1 MHKRQT
7 DDEIFAV
14 TSNNTVAAEAH
25 YFPNCCCFY
34 MKSEEDKNI
43 SQNRLVSWSLIMQKK
58 KVLQIKTNLHSLE
71 ISYNEEVVTMTDARV
86 RLSAKFPGS
95 H

>member
-25 YFPNCCCFY
+25 YLPNCCCFY
-34 MKSEEDKNI
+34 MK
-43 SQNRLVSWSLIMQKK
+43 RGQKYQSK
-58 KVLQIKTNLHSLE
+58 QINLMEFDYAEKESAANQDQLAFIRNLLQLG
-71 ISYNEEVVTMTDARV
+71 
-86 RLSAKFPGS
+86 GS
-95 H
+95 NND